1 MIPMLQVQHLYWLNK
16 LLTTNTYP
24 GVAGSFAVFL
34 NVEQGH
40 GDMVKLLHWC
50 VGIKH
55 TRSSG

>member
-1 MIPMLQVQHLYWLNK
+1 MLQVQHLYWLNK

-50 VGIKH
+50 VGIQH